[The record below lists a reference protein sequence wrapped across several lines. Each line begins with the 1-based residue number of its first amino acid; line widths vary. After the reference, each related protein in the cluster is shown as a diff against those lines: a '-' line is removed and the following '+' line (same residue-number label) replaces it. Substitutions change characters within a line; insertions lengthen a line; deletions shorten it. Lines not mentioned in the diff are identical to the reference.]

1 MRHVFI
7 TLVLLFTAASATRAN
22 NADLL
27 WYARP
32 AQRWVEALPVGNGR
46 LGAMIYG
53 DVQQERLQLNED
65 NFWAGAPYDPAN
77 PAAYDLYVQ
86 ARKLI
91 LAGKAAEAQELLK
104 VDGLGK
110 PSGQASYQT
119 IGEVVLD
126 FPFESDAKDYRR
138 SLDLDTAVATTQ
150 FTIGDITYKREV
162 FCSAADQ
169 VLVVRLSA
177 DKPGQITFK
186 ASFTTPNK
194 DSHTAVGASELIFT
208 STGGKHADI
217 KGKVRQETIVS
228 VTNDGGAVTAGGSTL
243 AVTNANT
250 VVLLI
255 ACRTNY
261 VNYHDLSGNP
271 DALARKDLAT
281 RNKSFDRLLAG
292 HLADYQAL
300 FNRVHI
306 DLGTTPQAQRPTDE
320 RILHF
325 ADGNDPALAALEFQ
339 YGRYLLISCSR
350 PGSQPAALQ
359 GLWNDSMN
367 PPWNGKFTVNIN
379 TEMNYWPAE
388 KTNLSECTAP
398 LFDMIRDVSV
408 TGEQTARVMY
418 HAPGWVLHHNTDAWR
433 ATAPID
439 GALFGIWPT
448 GGAWL
453 LTNVW
458 EHYLYTGDV
467 ETLRSFYPIFKGSC
481 EFFLATLVVEP
492 THGWLVT
499 CPSVSPEHGE
509 LVAGP
514 TMDESILRDL
524 FAQTAEISTILGADE
539 EFRQKV
545 LVARQKLAP
554 FQIGKY
560 GQLQEWLD
568 DIDRETDSHR
578 HLSHLYALFPSNQI
592 TAEDPQLFAAA
603 KQSLLGR
610 GDAATGW
617 SLAWKMNLWARAL
630 DGNHAYVLLSHLLAE
645 PAGDAGK
652 SGSTAKVQY
661 AGGGT
666 YPNLFDAHPPF
677 QIDGNF
683 GATSGITEMLMQ
695 SHEGF
700 IRLLPA
706 LPDAWP
712 QGSIQGIVARGGF
725 VIAIQ
730 WKDHRLASASLLS
743 RNGET
748 CRIHSAVGLQV
759 MDDQAHHVQLTK
771 DGEVYS
777 FATVRDR
784 SYSVR
789 EGN

>member
-1 MRHVFI
+1 MHRAFI
-7 TLVLLFTAASATRAN
+7 ILILLFTAVSVTRAN
-22 NADLL
+22 DENVL
-27 WYARP
+27 WYPRP

-53 DVQQERLQLNED
+53 GVLHERLQLNEG

-91 LAGKAAEAQELLK
+91 LAGNAAEAQKLLK

-126 FPFESDAKDYRR
+126 FPGGGDAKDYRR
-138 SLDLDTAVATTQ
+138 SLDLETAIATTQ
-150 FTIGDITYKREV
+150 FTLGDITYTRKV
-162 FCSAADQ
+162 FSSAADQ
-169 VLVVRLSA
+169 VLVVRLTA
-177 DKPGQITFK
+177 DKPGRISFS

-194 DSHTAVGASELIFT
+194 NSHSAVSANELVFT

-217 KGKVRQETIVS
+217 EGKVQEETIVRAINQGGTVS
-228 VTNDGGAVTAGGSTL
+228 GSGSTQTVTDANAVT
-243 AVTNANT
+243 
-250 VVLLI
+250 LLI

-261 VNYHDLSGNP
+261 INYHDLSGDP
-271 DALARKDLAT
+271 DTLARKDLAAT
-281 RNKSFDRLLAG
+281 SKSFDQLLAS
-292 HLADYQAL
+292 HLADYQPL
-300 FNRVHI
+300 FSRVHI

-325 ADGNDPALAALEFQ
+325 AGGNDPALAALEFQ

-350 PGSQPAALQ
+350 PGGQPAALQ

-398 LFDMIRDVSV
+398 LLDMIKDVSV
-408 TGEQTARVMY
+408 TGQQTAKVMY

-467 ETLRSFYPIFKGSC
+467 ETLKTFYPIFKGSS
-481 EFFLATLVVEP
+481 EFFLATLIKDP
-492 THGWLVT
+492 AHGWLVT
-499 CPSVSPEHGE
+499 CPSVSPEHGQ

-524 FAQTAEISTILGADE
+524 FAQTAEVAKILGVDDE
-539 EFRQKV
+539 FQEKV
-545 LVARQKLAP
+545 LAARQKLAP

-578 HLSHLYALFPSNQI
+578 HPSHLYALFPSNQI
-592 TAEDPQLFAAA
+592 TAEDPELFAAA
-603 KQSLLGR
+603 KKSLLGR

-617 SLAWKMNLWARAL
+617 SLAWKMNLWAREL
-630 DGNHAYVLLSHLLAE
+630 DGNHAYLLLSHLLSE
-645 PAGDAGK
+645 PQGDSAKGGARGK
-652 SGSTAKVQY
+652 VEYG
-661 AGGGT
+661 GGGT

-695 SHEGF
+695 THEGF

-712 QGSIQGIVARGGF
+712 EGSIQGIVARGGF
-725 VIAIQ
+725 VIGIG
-730 WKDHRLASASLLS
+730 WKDHKLASATLQS
-743 RNGET
+743 RRGEM
-748 CRIHSAVGLQV
+748 CRIHSAVAPQV
-759 MDDQAHHVQLTK
+759 MDDQGHPVQTTK
-771 DGEVYS
+771 EGEVYS
-777 FATVRDR
+777 FATSVGR

>member
-1 MRHVFI
+1 
-7 TLVLLFTAASATRAN
+7 
-22 NADLL
+22 
-27 WYARP
+27 
-32 AQRWVEALPVGNGR
+32 VGNGR

-53 DVQQERLQLNED
+53 GVQQERLQLNEG

-77 PAAYDLYVQ
+77 PAAYDLYVR

-91 LAGKAAEAQELLK
+91 LAGNAAEAEKLLQ

-119 IGEVVLD
+119 IGELVLD
-126 FPFESDAKDYRR
+126 FPGGGEAKDYRR
-138 SLDLDTAVATTQ
+138 SLGLDSAVATTQ
-150 FTIGDITYKREV
+150 YTIGDITYTRKI
-162 FCSAADQ
+162 FSSAADQ
-169 VLVVRLSA
+169 VLVVRLTA
-177 DKPGQITFK
+177 DKPGRISFR
-186 ASFTTPNK
+186 ASFSTPNK
-194 DSHTAVGASELIFT
+194 NSHSGARASELVFT

-217 KGKVRQETIVS
+217 QGKVQQETIVRAI
-228 VTNDGGAVTAGGSTL
+228 NDGGAVIGSGSTL
-243 AVTNANT
+243 TVTDANAVL
-250 VVLLI
+250 LLI

-261 VNYHDLSGNP
+261 INYHDLSGDP
-271 DALARKDLAT
+271 DVLARKDLAAT
-281 RNKSFDRLLAG
+281 SKSFDQLLAD
-292 HLADYQAL
+292 HLADYQPL
-300 FNRVHI
+300 FSRVQL

-350 PGSQPAALQ
+350 PGGQPATLQ
-359 GLWNDSMN
+359 GLWNESMN

-398 LFDMIRDVSV
+398 LFDLIKDVSV
-408 TGEQTARVMY
+408 TGQQTAKVMY

-458 EHYLYTGDV
+458 EHYLYTGDI
-467 ETLRSFYPIFKGSC
+467 ETLRTFYPIFKGSS
-481 EFFLATLVVEP
+481 EFFLATLIEEP
-492 THGWLVT
+492 VHGWLVT
-499 CPSVSPEHGE
+499 CPSVSPEHGA

-524 FAQTAEISTILGADE
+524 FAQTAEMAKILGVDD

-545 LVARQKLAP
+545 LAARQKLAP

-592 TAEDPQLFAAA
+592 TAEDPELFAAA
-603 KQSLLGR
+603 KKSLLGR

-630 DGNHAYVLLSHLLAE
+630 DGNHAYVLLSHLLSE
-645 PAGDAGK
+645 PGGDAANGSATGK
-652 SGSTAKVQY
+652 LQY

-712 QGSIQGIVARGGF
+712 EGSIQGIVARGGF
-725 VIAIQ
+725 VIGIQ
-730 WKDHRLASASLLS
+730 WKDHRLASASLQS
-743 RNGET
+743 RNGQI
-748 CRIHSAVGLQV
+748 CRIHSAVALQV
-759 MDDQAHHVQLTK
+759 MDDQGHPVQATK
-771 DGEVYS
+771 EGEVYS
-777 FATVRDR
+777 FATAGGR
-784 SYSVR
+784 SYTVR
-789 EGN
+789 EGT